1 MLRNRLVGDCE
12 RFGRNVLN
20 DVGAFDE
27 KHIQIK
33 APANSGTLFD
43 NYKEFF
49 GIVLL
54 AICDA
59 NYYFTVVG
67 IGLFGSN
74 NDSGVLA
81 NSSITKQFEGNRMK
95 LPSRRHMPGCPYSS
109 LTYYLL
115 SDEIFSLKIWF
126 MKPFPGKL
134 TDEQSVYSNRYY
146 RSNMWLKI

>member
-1 MLRNRLVGDCE
+1 MLQNRLVGDCE

-20 DVGAFDE
+20 VVGTFDE

-33 APANSGTLFD
+33 APANSGTLFH

-49 GIVLL
+49 SIVLL

-59 NYYFTVVG
+59 NYYFTLVG

-81 NSSITKQFEGNRMK
+81 NSSIRKQFEGNRMK
-95 LPSRRHMPGCPYSS
+95 LPSRRHMSGCPYSP
-109 LTYYLL
+109 LRYYLL
-115 SDEIFSLKIWF
+115 SDEIFPLKI
-126 MKPFPGKL
+126 
-134 TDEQSVYSNRYY
+134 
-146 RSNMWLKI
+146 